1 MLSDFVVKDPFVHAP
16 SPLPKSSEIP
26 TYRPFAGLETSSD

>member
-1 MLSDFVVKDPFVHAP
+1 MLSDFVVKDPFIHAP

-26 TYRPFAGLETSSD
+26 IYRPFAGLELPSN